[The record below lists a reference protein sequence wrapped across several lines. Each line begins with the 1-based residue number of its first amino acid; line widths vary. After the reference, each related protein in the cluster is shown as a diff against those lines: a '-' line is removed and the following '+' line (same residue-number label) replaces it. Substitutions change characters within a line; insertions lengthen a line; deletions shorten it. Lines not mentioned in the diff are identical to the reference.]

1 MRNDIKLAFEQGK
14 IQAIC
19 GFPGI
24 GKSYL
29 ANEHPM
35 QFEDC
40 FYSRCR
46 YFNRAI
52 SSLER
57 PEYPENWIKKV
68 QNALFNNRIVLV
80 ACNPDARNIFNI
92 MGLKYL
98 LVYPLFQINPI
109 TIISMIQDLMKEI
122 SLTLTRIDLRVT
134 SRCYNLLKFLKD
146 ALKKSYLKG

>member
-1 MRNDIKLAFEQGK
+1 MRNDIKLAFEQGR

-68 QNALFNNRIVLV
+68 QNALSNNRIVLV

-98 LVYPLFQINPI
+98 LVYPYF
-109 TIISMIQDLMKEI
+109 
-122 SLTLTRIDLRVT
+122 R
-134 SRCYNLLKFLKD
+134 
-146 ALKKSYLKG
+146 